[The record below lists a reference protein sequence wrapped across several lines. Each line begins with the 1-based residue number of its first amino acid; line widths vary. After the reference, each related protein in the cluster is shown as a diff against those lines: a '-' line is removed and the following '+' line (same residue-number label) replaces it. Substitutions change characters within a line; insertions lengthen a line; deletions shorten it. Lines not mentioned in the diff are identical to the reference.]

1 MTKIGVCFMSIG
13 EKYKEI
19 TSNSRKNK
27 ISYCTRHGYDFI
39 EDESIYDTSK
49 PIPWSKIPL
58 ILKYIDKYDYIVWID
73 ADILIMNLTITIES
87 IIEKYQNFDIICGSD
102 WRMINTGFM
111 IMTNSTFCKDF
122 LAYVQTNVYDPHE
135 DKNERYLNWEQG
147 SFINLHDRN
156 YMNCVSHIKVTQP
169 DEMNSY
175 WYNFFPNHFVIHFA
189 GVRGDLLQYLLRDYY
204 PERLDTDTDTSY
216 NSRMEWLSG
225 PVRDYLDEKLKHDK
239 EREMMFIK
247 ESQFNYTD
255 LLDQFIIYEYPI
267 NKKIRI
273 GNIHD
278 GGYVIPNLQYTKLF
292 SFGVSN
298 DTSFDEQFAEQY
310 NVECHLYDPTIND
323 IPKHHKSLFFQK
335 IGLSSSETTK
345 KINNMDCKVN
355 TLDNLLKDFSDN
367 TMFLKIDIEGD
378 EYDSINVASQDTL
391 NKFMCIVLEIHWLSD
406 RKLSNKIEFL
416 KKMNEL
422 FYIIHIHANNHS
434 PVNIIDNLHPLPDVL
449 ELTYIRKDLLID
461 PILSSNIFPTE
472 LDNPNHGMLKEI
484 ELDFYPF
491 RPFYI
496 SLSTIPSRIPRLN
509 EVIDSLVNQTVKP
522 RKIFVNIPKFYDRFQ
537 IDYVAPNLS
546 KYDSNVVVL
555 NVVDTD
561 YGPATKFL
569 PIINMIDVHE
579 DDMVI
584 IVDDDI
590 LYDKN
595 MCANLIKDSYK
606 NPDSVITTFGI
617 TNGEYLFDQS
627 KWVIDRN
634 TQYLEPCGLREKT
647 EGFIDVFEAFKGT
660 LLKKKFF
667 NRDVFDFEDLEF
679 RFCDD
684 VYLSGHVLKNGYTI
698 RTSVY
703 DNKTSFLQN
712 NIDALCDNVELRNKR
727 MTNCAMH
734 FKEKYG
740 IW

>member
-58 ILKYIDKYDYIVWID
+58 ILKYINKYDYIVWID
-73 ADILIMNLTITIES
+73 ADILIMNLNITIES

-122 LAYVQTNVYDPHE
+122 LASVQTNVYDPHE

-189 GVRGDLLQYLLRDYY
+189 GVRGELLQYLLRDYY

-273 GNIHD
+273 GNKND
-278 GGYVIPNLQYTKLF
+278 GGYVIPNLEYTKLF
-292 SFGVSN
+292 SFGVAN
-298 DTSFDEQFAEQY
+298 DTSFDEQFAEQF

-345 KINNMDCKVN
+345 KINNMDCKV
-355 TLDNLLKDFSDN
+355 
-367 TMFLKIDIEGD
+367 E
-378 EYDSINVASQDTL
+378 
-391 NKFMCIVLEIHWLSD
+391 
-406 RKLSNKIEFL
+406 
-416 KKMNEL
+416 
-422 FYIIHIHANNHS
+422 
-434 PVNIIDNLHPLPDVL
+434 
-449 ELTYIRKDLLID
+449 
-461 PILSSNIFPTE
+461 
-472 LDNPNHGMLKEI
+472 
-484 ELDFYPF
+484 
-491 RPFYI
+491 
-496 SLSTIPSRIPRLN
+496 
-509 EVIDSLVNQTVKP
+509 
-522 RKIFVNIPKFYDRFQ
+522 
-537 IDYVAPNLS
+537 
-546 KYDSNVVVL
+546 
-555 NVVDTD
+555 
-561 YGPATKFL
+561 
-569 PIINMIDVHE
+569 
-579 DDMVI
+579 
-584 IVDDDI
+584 
-590 LYDKN
+590 
-595 MCANLIKDSYK
+595 
-606 NPDSVITTFGI
+606 
-617 TNGEYLFDQS
+617 
-627 KWVIDRN
+627 
-634 TQYLEPCGLREKT
+634 
-647 EGFIDVFEAFKGT
+647 
-660 LLKKKFF
+660 
-667 NRDVFDFEDLEF
+667 
-679 RFCDD
+679 
-684 VYLSGHVLKNGYTI
+684 
-698 RTSVY
+698 
-703 DNKTSFLQN
+703 
-712 NIDALCDNVELRNKR
+712 
-727 MTNCAMH
+727 
-734 FKEKYG
+734 
-740 IW
+740 